1 MKIAV
6 FTSGRQDWGILA
18 PVVRELRSSALV
30 TVTIIAGGMH
40 CRDGRQPE
48 RLDDIAIDVLLP
60 ILPLNDDD
68 QEVARVAGETT
79 SAIARALV
87 QLKAEALLLVGDR
100 SETLAAGLA
109 ATCLRVPI
117 IHLHGGEETA
127 GAIDNTCRHAL
138 TKLAHLH
145 AVAHPS
151 FRDRLIAMGERPDRV
166 VVSGAPALDQLL
178 ATPLISPAELLR
190 HLGLTQLG
198 SPLLILTHHPTTLA
212 DISPQAEINA
222 VLTGTERALVG
233 LDHARVIMTRAN
245 ADAGGA
251 AINAELAAKAATDRR
266 FILVE
271 DLGSTRFWSLLRLAH
286 VMIGNSS
293 SGILEAPSFQLPVVN
308 IGDRQKG
315 RLRVHTVIDVVPEA
329 PAIANAVR
337 DTLQRQRLPSSPIA
351 SAYGDGQ
358 AAPRIRIA
366 VESFATESR
375 AARLSK
381 NEYPT

>member
-18 PVVRELRSSALV
+18 PVVRELRSSAQV

-40 CRDGRQPE
+40 SRDGRRPE
-48 RLDDIAIDVLLP
+48 RLDDLAIDVLLP
-60 ILPLNDDD
+60 VQSQSDDD
-68 QEVARVAGETT
+68 QDVAQVAGETT
-79 SAIARALV
+79 AAIARALR
-87 QLKAEALLLVGDR
+87 QLEAEALLLVGDR

-109 ATCLRVPI
+109 ATCMRVPI

-151 FRDRLIAMGERPDRV
+151 FRARLIAMGERPDRI

-178 ATPLISPAELLR
+178 ATPLASPAELMR
-190 HLGLTQLG
+190 HLGFTQLG
-198 SPLLILTHHPTTLA
+198 SPLLILTHHPTTLGA
-212 DISPQAEINA
+212 ISPQDEINA

-233 LDHARVIMTRAN
+233 LNDARVIMTRAN

-251 AINAELAAKAATDRR
+251 AINAQLAAKAAQDRR

-271 DLGSTRFWSLLRLAH
+271 DLGSTRFWSLLMQAQ

-315 RLRVHTVIDVVPEA
+315 RLRVHTVIDVVPDA
-329 PAIANAVR
+329 QAITNAVR
-337 DTLQRQRLPSSPIA
+337 DTLQRQRLPTSPIA
-351 SAYGDGQ
+351 SAYGDGR
-358 AAPRIRIA
+358 AAPRIRAA
-366 VESFATESR
+366 VEAFAAETR
-375 AARLSK
+375 AARLTK
-381 NEYPT
+381 NKYPT

>member
-286 VMIGNSS
+286 MMIGNSS

>member
-271 DLGSTRFWSLLRLAH
+271 DLGSTRFWSLLRHAH
-286 VMIGNSS
+286 MMIGNSS

>member
-1 MKIAV
+1 
-6 FTSGRQDWGILA
+6 L
-18 PVVRELRSSALV
+18 E
-30 TVTIIAGGMH
+30 
-40 CRDGRQPE
+40 
-48 RLDDIAIDVLLP
+48 
-60 ILPLNDDD
+60 
-68 QEVARVAGETT
+68 
-79 SAIARALV
+79 
-87 QLKAEALLLVGDR
+87 AEALLLVGDR

-109 ATCLRVPI
+109 ATCMRVPI

-145 AVAHPS
+145 AVSHPS
-151 FRDRLIAMGERPDRV
+151 FRARLIAMGERPDRI

-178 ATPLISPAELLR
+178 ATPLASPAELMR

-198 SPLLILTHHPTTLA
+198 SPLLILTHHPTTLGA
-212 DISPQAEINA
+212 ILPQDEINA

-233 LDHARVIMTRAN
+233 LNDARVIMTRAN

-251 AINAELAAKAATDRR
+251 AINAQLAAKAAQDRR

-271 DLGSTRFWSLLRLAH
+271 DLGSTRFWSLLMQAQ

-315 RLRVHTVIDVVPEA
+315 RLRVHTVIDVMPDA

-337 DTLQRQRLPSSPIA
+337 DTLQRQRLPTSPVA

-358 AAPRIRIA
+358 AAPRIRAA
-366 VESFATESR
+366 VEAFAAETR
-375 AARLSK
+375 AARLTK